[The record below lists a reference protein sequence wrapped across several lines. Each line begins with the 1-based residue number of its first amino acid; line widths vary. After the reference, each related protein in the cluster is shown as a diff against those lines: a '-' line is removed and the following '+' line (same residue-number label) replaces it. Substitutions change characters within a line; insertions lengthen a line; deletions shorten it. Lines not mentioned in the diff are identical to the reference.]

1 MFSNNPNFFLDDFPS
16 FPNILDYTEDNIS
29 LDSYSEIIYPKPDLS
44 EMIQFD
50 NIVFIANLKTKET
63 NKKETEN
70 KPIFKTESLNNK
82 RGRGRKP
89 TKAIKIK
96 VHTALA
102 LDNILSKVQTD
113 FLNFT
118 VSLTNDAA
126 INILHSKKKN
136 LFKKFARDKKLKISS
151 KYFNKL
157 KNYSIKDLLKN
168 MGISRKYKKFDRNI
182 NQRNLEKLT
191 EDEWF
196 DNFFEIKFLD
206 LFSIYYNEE
215 QPLKEI
221 FIDGKNIILSEK
233 TKSFYYLLQK
243 YEKSRED
250 IIRVTKMFYFGEKIS
265 MLSE

>member
-1 MFSNNPNFFLDDFPS
+1 
-16 FPNILDYTEDNIS
+16 
-29 LDSYSEIIYPKPDLS
+29 
-44 EMIQFD
+44 MIQFGD
-50 NIVFIANLKTKET
+50 IVFIADLKTKET

-96 VHTALA
+96 VHTSLA
-102 LDNILSKVQTD
+102 FDNILSKVQTD

-118 VSLTNDAA
+118 VNFTNDSI
-126 INILHSKKKN
+126 INILHIKKKS

-151 KYFNKL
+151 KYFNKM
-157 KNYSIKDLLKN
+157 KNSSIKDLLQN
-168 MGISRKYKKFDRNI
+168 MGISKKYKKFDENI
-182 NQRNLEKLT
+182 NQRNLEKLS

-196 DNFFEIKFLD
+196 NHFFQIKFID
-206 LFSIYYNEE
+206 LFSLYYNEE
-215 QPLKEI
+215 QPLREI
-221 FIDGKNIILSEK
+221 FIDGKTIILSEK
-233 TKSFYYLLQK
+233 TKSFYYLLEK

-265 MLSE
+265 MASN

>member
-1 MFSNNPNFFLDDFPS
+1 MSSNDPIFLLDDFPN
-16 FPNILDYTEDNIS
+16 FLNISNYTEDNLS
-29 LDSYSEIIYPKPDLS
+29 LDSYSEIINPKPDLS
-44 EMIQFD
+44 EINHFD
-50 NIVFIANLKTKET
+50 NNAFIANVKTNETNRKET
-63 NKKETEN
+63 KKNPT
-70 KPIFKTESLNNK
+70 FKTESLNNK
-82 RGRGRKP
+82 KGRGRKP

-96 VHTALA
+96 VHTSFAF
-102 LDNILSKVQTD
+102 DNILSKVQTD

-126 INILHSKKKN
+126 INILHIKKKN

-157 KNYSIKDLLKN
+157 KNYSIKDLLMN
-168 MGISRKYKKFDRNI
+168 MGISKKYKKFDRNI

-191 EDEWF
+191 EDDWF

-206 LFSIYYNEE
+206 LFTLYYNEE

-221 FIDGKNIILSEK
+221 FIDGKTIILSEK
-233 TKSFYYLLQK
+233 TKSFYYLLEK

-265 MLSE
+265 VASN

>member
-1 MFSNNPNFFLDDFPS
+1 
-16 FPNILDYTEDNIS
+16 
-29 LDSYSEIIYPKPDLS
+29 
-44 EMIQFD
+44 
-50 NIVFIANLKTKET
+50 
-63 NKKETEN
+63 
-70 KPIFKTESLNNK
+70 
-82 RGRGRKP
+82 
-89 TKAIKIK
+89 
-96 VHTALA
+96 
-102 LDNILSKVQTD
+102 
-113 FLNFT
+113 LNFT
-118 VSLTNDAA
+118 VNLTNDAA
-126 INILHSKKKN
+126 INIHHSKKKD

-168 MGISRKYKKFDRNI
+168 MGISRKYKKFDGNI

-221 FIDGKNIILSEK
+221 FIDGKTIILSER

-265 MLSE
+265 VASN

>member
-1 MFSNNPNFFLDDFPS
+1 MFSNNPNFFLDDFHN
-16 FPNILDYTEDNIS
+16 FPNIFDNTEDNLS
-29 LDSYSEIIYPKPDLS
+29 LDSYSEIIHPKPNY
-44 EMIQFD
+44 QFD
-50 NIVFIANLKTKET
+50 NNAFLTGLITKET
-63 NKKETEN
+63 NRKETKKN
-70 KPIFKTESLNNK
+70 PTFKTESLNNK
-82 RGRGRKP
+82 KGRGRKP

-96 VHTALA
+96 VHTSLA
-102 LDNILSKVQTD
+102 FDNILSKVQTN

-118 VSLTNDAA
+118 VSLTNDVA
-126 INILHSKKKN
+126 INILHIKKKN

-168 MGISRKYKKFDRNI
+168 MGISRKYKKFDGNI
-182 NQRNLEKLT
+182 NQRNLEKLS

-196 DNFFEIKFLD
+196 VNFFEIKFIE
-206 LFSIYYNEE
+206 LFNLYYNEE

-221 FIDGKNIILSEK
+221 LIDGKNIILSEK

-250 IIRVTKMFYFGEKIS
+250 IIQVTKMFYFGEKIS
-265 MLSE
+265 VASN